1 MKNYD
6 ESVEINHNPNWPYIL
21 DHPERIF
28 IIGGSGSGK
37 TSALL
42 NLINNQWPDTDK
54 IYFYVKDPFKSK
66 YQLLI
71 NRREKVEIEI
81 LKNTKAFIDYSQTI
95 DDFYKLGRL

>member
-6 ESVEINHNPNWPYIL
+6 ESVEINHNPNWSYIL

-28 IIGGSGSGK
+28 IIAGSGSGK
-37 TSALL
+37 
-42 NLINNQWPDTDK
+42 NNQWPDIDK
-54 IYFYVKDPFKSK
+54 IYFYVKHPFKSK